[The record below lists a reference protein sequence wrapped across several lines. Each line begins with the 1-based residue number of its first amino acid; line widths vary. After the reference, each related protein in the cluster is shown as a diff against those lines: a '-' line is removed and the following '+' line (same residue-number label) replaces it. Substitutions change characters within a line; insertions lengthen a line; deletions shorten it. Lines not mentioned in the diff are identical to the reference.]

1 MGPRRAF
8 TSLVLLVALAA
19 VAVIIANRSSDGPSA
34 ASSVPTAETHV
45 DAANLPVQAES
56 APLVASATWINTP
69 PLDAAALRGKVVLYD
84 FWTFECSNCQ
94 ATLPYV
100 KAWYARYA
108 SDGLIV
114 LSIHTPE
121 FDRERDPA
129 AVRQFVRDHGIGY
142 PVALD
147 PDSAIWRSFDNHYW
161 PAFYLH
167 DRDGRRR
174 LTHFGEGSYAET
186 ENAIRA
192 LLGVADSSARAVVPT

>member
-1 MGPRRAF
+1 MRQRGA
-8 TSLVLLVALAA
+8 LLLLVVLIAVAA
-19 VAVIIANRSSDGPSA
+19 VAVVVASRTRDAQVASA
-34 ASSVPTAETHV
+34 GSMASV
-45 DAANLPVQAES
+45 DPARLPVLAES
-56 APLVASATWINTP
+56 APVVTAATWFNTP
-69 PLDAAALRGKVVLYD
+69 PLNAASLRGKVVLYD

-94 ATLPYV
+94 ATIPFV
-100 KAWYARYA
+100 KALYARYV
-108 SDGLIV
+108 SDGLVV

-129 AVRQFVRDHGIGY
+129 AVRQFLRDNGIRY

-147 PDSAIWRSFDNHYW
+147 PDSVNWQAFDNHYW

-174 LTHFGEGSYAET
+174 LTHFGEGAYDET

-192 LLGVADSSARAVVPT
+192 LLGVDPNSPRAMVRT